1 MCLRAQHQNTTHTFS
16 FSRKCCSLTRIVT
29 ITIALAQTP
38 IKTAATTMPQ
48 NTSQNTNTDAESTE
62 NSRSEKS
69 PPESQTESETE
80 ADGGSEQR
88 LSIGDMVHD
97 VEDNDPDDAVVVNTP
112 PVEVSEWGVSN
123 TDTVAS
129 MNPGYPE
136 DSTVIVVIFL
146 STLTHTDAYSDWDGE
161 DPIGLPA
168 ECQTYAFPRGRLR
181 RVGTY
186 PHPQSQQHPGTE
198 NQDRD
203 QDQDQSDTDTDTDAD
218 SDTDTPDHEKETP
231 RQQQADDTEQQ
242 PGENE
247 SENKESESE
256 IPPVERLT
264 TGQQNLRER
273 LSARSEVDVEPDPD
287 DPTSAVLV
295 VQKLGEEH
303 RIAAD
308 GTVSDGPVADRLA
321 EIAHEYLG

>member
-1 MCLRAQHQNTTHTFS
+1 MAQNTN
-16 FSRKCCSLTRIVT
+16 
-29 ITIALAQTP
+29 P
-38 IKTAATTMPQ
+38 
-48 NTSQNTNTDAESTE
+48 NTNTNTNTDPELTE

-69 PPESQTESETE
+69 PPESKTESETE
-80 ADGGSEQR
+80 ADGGSEER

-97 VEDNDPDDAVVVNTP
+97 VEDDDPDDAVVVNTP
-112 PVEVSEWGVSN
+112 PVEVSEWAVSN

-136 DSTVIVVIFL
+136 DSIVIVVIFL

-168 ECQTYAFPRGRLR
+168 DCQTYAFPRGRLR

-186 PHPQSQQHPGTE
+186 PQPHPQPQQQSE
-198 NQDRD
+198 NEEQDR
-203 QDQDQSDTDTDTDAD
+203 DQDQSDTDTDADAD
-218 SDTDTPDHEKETP
+218 PDQEKETH
-231 RQQQADDTEQQ
+231 RQQQADETEQQ
-242 PGENE
+242 QRQDEDEGQ
-247 SENKESESE
+247 ESE

-287 DPTSAVLV
+287 DSTSAVLV

-321 EIAHEYLG
+321 EIAQEYLS

>member
-1 MCLRAQHQNTTHTFS
+1 
-16 FSRKCCSLTRIVT
+16 
-29 ITIALAQTP
+29 
-38 IKTAATTMPQ
+38 MPQ
-48 NTSQNTNTDAESTE
+48 NTNPNTNADADAELTE
-62 NSRSEKS
+62 SSRSEKS
-69 PPESQTESETE
+69 PPESQTESGAGTEAE
-80 ADGGSEQR
+80 ADGGSDQR

-97 VEDNDPDDAVVVNTP
+97 VEDDDPDDAVVVNTP
-112 PVEVSEWGVSN
+112 PVEVDEWAVSN

-136 DSTVIVVIFL
+136 DSIVIVVIFL

-168 ECQTYAFPRGRLR
+168 DCQTYAFPRGRLR

-186 PHPQSQQHPGTE
+186 PQPQSQPQQQSENEKE
-198 NQDRD
+198 NQDR
-203 QDQDQSDTDTDTDAD
+203 DQDQSDTDTDTDAD
-218 SDTDTPDHEKETP
+218 SDVDTDADTPDQEKETH
-231 RQQQADDTEQQ
+231 RQQQPD
-242 PGENE
+242 ENE
-247 SENKESESE
+247 NENKESESE

-295 VQKLGEEH
+295 VQKLGKEH

-321 EIAHEYLG
+321 EIAQEYLS

>member
-1 MCLRAQHQNTTHTFS
+1 
-16 FSRKCCSLTRIVT
+16 
-29 ITIALAQTP
+29 
-38 IKTAATTMPQ
+38 
-48 NTSQNTNTDAESTE
+48 
-62 NSRSEKS
+62 
-69 PPESQTESETE
+69 
-80 ADGGSEQR
+80 
-88 LSIGDMVHD
+88 MVHD
-97 VEDNDPDDAVVVNTP
+97 VEDDDPDDAVVVNTP
-112 PVEVSEWGVSN
+112 PVEVDEWAVSN

-136 DSTVIVVIFL
+136 DSIVIVVIFL

-168 ECQTYAFPRGRLR
+168 DCQTYAFPRGRLR

-186 PHPQSQQHPGTE
+186 PQPQQQSEEEKE

-203 QDQDQSDTDTDTDAD
+203 QDQGDTDTDTDTDAD
-218 SDTDTPDHEKETP
+218 SDADPDHEKETH
-231 RQQQADDTEQQ
+231 RQQQADETERQQ
-242 PGENE
+242 RQDEDE
-247 SENKESESE
+247 SQESE

-287 DPTSAVLV
+287 DSTSAVLV

-321 EIAHEYLG
+321 EIAQEYLS

>member
-1 MCLRAQHQNTTHTFS
+1 
-16 FSRKCCSLTRIVT
+16 
-29 ITIALAQTP
+29 
-38 IKTAATTMPQ
+38 MPQ
-48 NTSQNTNTDAESTE
+48 NTNPNTNTNTNTNPDADAELTE
-62 NSRSEKS
+62 NLRSEKS
-69 PPESQTESETE
+69 PPESQTESGTDTDTEAE

-88 LSIGDMVHD
+88 LAIGDMVHD
-97 VEDNDPDDAVVVNTP
+97 VEDDDPDDAVVVNTP
-112 PVEVSEWGVSN
+112 PVEVSEWAVSN

-136 DSTVIVVIFL
+136 DSIVIVVIFL

-186 PHPQSQQHPGTE
+186 PQPQSQPQQQSEAEKE

-203 QDQDQSDTDTDTDAD
+203 QGESDTDSDAD
-218 SDTDTPDHEKETP
+218 TPEREKETP
-231 RQQQADDTEQQ
+231 RQQQAD
-242 PGENE
+242 ENE

-273 LSARSEVDVEPDPD
+273 LSARSEVDVKPDPD

-321 EIAHEYLG
+321 EIAHEYLS

>member
-1 MCLRAQHQNTTHTFS
+1 M
-16 FSRKCCSLTRIVT
+16 
-29 ITIALAQTP
+29 
-38 IKTAATTMPQ
+38 
-48 NTSQNTNTDAESTE
+48 SQNTNTNTDADADAELTE

-69 PPESQTESETE
+69 PPESQTESGAGTEAEAE
-80 ADGGSEQR
+80 ADGGSDQR

-97 VEDNDPDDAVVVNTP
+97 VEDDDPDDAVVVNTP
-112 PVEVSEWGVSN
+112 PVEAGKWTVVN
-123 TDTVAS
+123 TDTVAG

-168 ECQTYAFPRGRLR
+168 DCQTYAFPRGRLR

-186 PHPQSQQHPGTE
+186 PQPQSQPQQQSE
-198 NQDRD
+198 NEEQDRD
-203 QDQDQSDTDTDTDAD
+203 QDQSDPDTDAD
-218 SDTDTPDHEKETP
+218 ADPDQEKETH
-231 RQQQADDTEQQ
+231 RQRQADETEQQ
-242 PGENE
+242 QRQDEDEGQ
-247 SENKESESE
+247 ESE

-295 VQKLGEEH
+295 VQKLGKEH

-321 EIAHEYLG
+321 EIAQEYLS

>member
-1 MCLRAQHQNTTHTFS
+1 
-16 FSRKCCSLTRIVT
+16 
-29 ITIALAQTP
+29 
-38 IKTAATTMPQ
+38 
-48 NTSQNTNTDAESTE
+48 
-62 NSRSEKS
+62 
-69 PPESQTESETE
+69 
-80 ADGGSEQR
+80 
-88 LSIGDMVHD
+88 
-97 VEDNDPDDAVVVNTP
+97 
-112 PVEVSEWGVSN
+112 VSN

-136 DSTVIVVIFL
+136 DSIVIVVIFL

-168 ECQTYAFPRGRLR
+168 DCQTYAFPRGRLR

-186 PHPQSQQHPGTE
+186 PQPQPQPQQQSEEEKE
-198 NQDRD
+198 NQDR
-203 QDQDQSDTDTDTDAD
+203 DQDQSDTDTDTDAD
-218 SDTDTPDHEKETP
+218 ADTPDQEKEP
-231 RQQQADDTEQQ
+231 SRQQQADETEQQ
-242 PGENE
+242 QDEE
-247 SENKESESE
+247 KHTESESE

-273 LSARSEVDVEPDPD
+273 LSARSEVDIEPDPD
-287 DPTSAVLV
+287 EPMSAVLV

-321 EIAHEYLG
+321 EIAQEYLS

>member
-1 MCLRAQHQNTTHTFS
+1 
-16 FSRKCCSLTRIVT
+16 
-29 ITIALAQTP
+29 
-38 IKTAATTMPQ
+38 MPQ
-48 NTSQNTNTDAESTE
+48 NTNPNTNADVELTE
-62 NSRSEKS
+62 NSRSQKS
-69 PPESQTESETE
+69 PPESQTESGTDTGAGAE
-80 ADGGSEQR
+80 AEVEPDGGSEQR
-88 LSIGDMVHD
+88 LSIGDMIHD
-97 VEDNDPDDAVVVNTP
+97 VEDDDPDDAVVVNTP
-112 PVEVSEWGVSN
+112 PVEAAEWTVTN

-168 ECQTYAFPRGRLR
+168 DCQTYAFPRGRLR

-186 PHPQSQQHPGTE
+186 PQPQQQSEEEKE

-203 QDQDQSDTDTDTDAD
+203 QDQGDTDTDTDTDAD
-218 SDTDTPDHEKETP
+218 SDADPDHEKETH
-231 RQQQADDTEQQ
+231 RQQQADETERQQ
-242 PGENE
+242 RQDEDE
-247 SENKESESE
+247 SQESE

-287 DPTSAVLV
+287 DSTSAVLV

-321 EIAHEYLG
+321 EIAQEYLS

>member
-1 MCLRAQHQNTTHTFS
+1 
-16 FSRKCCSLTRIVT
+16 
-29 ITIALAQTP
+29 
-38 IKTAATTMPQ
+38 
-48 NTSQNTNTDAESTE
+48 
-62 NSRSEKS
+62 
-69 PPESQTESETE
+69 
-80 ADGGSEQR
+80 
-88 LSIGDMVHD
+88 MVHD
-97 VEDNDPDDAVVVNTP
+97 VEDDDPDDAVVVNTP
-112 PVEVSEWGVSN
+112 PVEVDEWAVSN

-136 DSTVIVVIFL
+136 DSIVIVVIFL

-168 ECQTYAFPRGRLR
+168 DCQTYAFPRGRLR

-186 PHPQSQQHPGTE
+186 PQPQPQQQSE
-198 NQDRD
+198 NEEQETNRD
-203 QDQDQSDTDTDTDAD
+203 QDQRDTDTDAD
-218 SDTDTPDHEKETP
+218 ADTPDQEKETY
-231 RQQQADDTEQQ
+231 RQQQADETEQQ
-242 PGENE
+242 RDPDEE
-247 SENKESESE
+247 KHKESDSE

-273 LSARSEVDVEPDPD
+273 LSARSEVDVQPDPG

-321 EIAHEYLG
+321 EIAQEYLS

>member
-1 MCLRAQHQNTTHTFS
+1 MAQNTN
-16 FSRKCCSLTRIVT
+16 
-29 ITIALAQTP
+29 P
-38 IKTAATTMPQ
+38 
-48 NTSQNTNTDAESTE
+48 NTNTNTNTDPELTE

-69 PPESQTESETE
+69 PPESKTESETE
-80 ADGGSEQR
+80 ADGGSEER

-97 VEDNDPDDAVVVNTP
+97 VEDDDPDDAVVVNTP
-112 PVEVSEWGVSN
+112 PVEVSEWAVSN

-136 DSTVIVVIFL
+136 DSIVIVVIFL

-168 ECQTYAFPRGRLR
+168 DCQTYAFPRGRLR

-186 PHPQSQQHPGTE
+186 PQPQQQSEEEKE
-198 NQDRD
+198 NQETNR
-203 QDQDQSDTDTDTDAD
+203 DQDQSDAD
-218 SDTDTPDHEKETP
+218 SDADTPDQEKETH
-231 RQQQADDTEQQ
+231 RQQQADETEQQ
-242 PGENE
+242 QRQDEDEGQ
-247 SENKESESE
+247 ESE

-287 DPTSAVLV
+287 GSTSAVLV

-321 EIAHEYLG
+321 EIAQEYLS

>member
-1 MCLRAQHQNTTHTFS
+1 M
-16 FSRKCCSLTRIVT
+16 IVT
-29 ITIALAQTP
+29 LRGTAIGTITLTQTP
-38 IKTAATTMPQ
+38 ITTAATIMP
-48 NTSQNTNTDAESTE
+48 QNTNTDVELTE
-62 NSRSEKS
+62 NSHSERS
-69 PPESQTESETE
+69 PLGPEMENETEPDGGIESEAE
-80 ADGGSEQR
+80 AEVA
-88 LSIGDMVHD
+88 LEIGTVVHD
-97 VEDNDPDDAVVVNTP
+97 VEDDNPDDAVVVNTP
-112 PVEVSEWGVSN
+112 PVEVSEWTVSN

-136 DSTVIVVIFL
+136 DSIVIVVIFL

-168 ECQTYAFPRGRLR
+168 DCQTYAFPRGRLR

-186 PHPQSQQHPGTE
+186 PQPQPQSQSQQQSE
-198 NQDRD
+198 KDDKDR
-203 QDQDQSDTDTDTDAD
+203 DQSDTDTDTDSD
-218 SDTDTPDHEKETP
+218 SDVDTPDQEKETH

-242 PGENE
+242 QD
-247 SENKESESE
+247 ENKESESE

-264 TGQQNLRER
+264 TAQQNLRER

-321 EIAHEYLG
+321 EIAQEYLS